1 LHNMKVIKGPAPENL
16 YTLIVTG
23 DELGIITGALDTQF
37 NEWRDTCVAA
47 LRDQLYKEATG
58 Q

>member
-1 LHNMKVIKGPAPENL
+1 MKVIKGPAPENL